1 MRSQSRKQQLA
12 QNAPFTDCQTE
23 GKEEMKLAEYIESIC
38 QEPLS
43 EYQKA
48 FFEYMEKRL
57 ENGYEISMP
66 PRIGRTL
73 RIQTIWAIE
82 QWKRLGRENET

>member
-1 MRSQSRKQQLA
+1 
-12 QNAPFTDCQTE
+12 
-23 GKEEMKLAEYIESIC
+23 MKLSEYIESIC

-48 FFEYMEKRL
+48 FFEDMEQKL
-57 ENGYEISMP
+57 KNGYEISMP

-73 RIQTIWAIE
+73 SIQTIWAIE
-82 QWKRLGRENET
+82 QWKRLEVCK